1 MNNNLSIT
9 CISDTHQNH
18 KVGADLPGGDILV
31 HAGDICTSGYYIAEV
46 KVFLDWFS
54 KLPYKYKIF
63 IAGNHDRVFQDSPL
77 LMQQLLF
84 DYPEIIYLQDS
95 SITIE
100 GIKFYGSPWQ
110 PEFFDW
116 AFNLPRGK
124 LLADKWNQIPE
135 DTNVLITHGPPMNQL
150 DYVLR
155 AGMFKGCLD
164 LQQRIHKLN
173 NLRLHVFGHI
183 HQGYGRSD
191 DDRVV
196 YINASCL
203 SEGYVYTNKPQ
214 IYNYEK

>member
-1 MNNNLSIT
+1 MIDIT

-18 KVGADLPGGDILV
+18 KVGADLPGGTFLV
-31 HAGDICTSGYYIAEV
+31 HTGDVCTSGYYITEV

-77 LMQQLLF
+77 LIKQLLF

-95 SITIE
+95 SVTIE

-116 AFNLPRGK
+116 AYNLPRGE
-124 LLADKWNQIPE
+124 LLKRKWELIPE
-135 DTNVLITHGPPMNQL
+135 DVQVLLTHGPPIGKL
-150 DYVLR
+150 DFVIN
-155 AGMFKGCLD
+155 AGLEKGCYD
-164 LQQRIHKLN
+164 LKCRIESLKQLK
-173 NLRLHVFGHI
+173 LHVFGHI
-183 HQGYGRSD
+183 HQGYGIKEESG
-191 DDRVV
+191 VT

-203 SEGYVYTNKPQ
+203 DEDYMYTNKPQ
-214 IYNYEK
+214 IYNYEN